1 MTHRAGERDVA
12 PARPN
17 VETTRTPR
25 SGESGTPRRSIERL
39 AGGPDLPDL
48 DLLLVVAIMAIAV
61 VAAFVGLPAPLRLPI
76 ALPAAILLPGYA
88 IGAALFPPGELDAA
102 ERAALSFGLSLALVV
117 VAAPVINLTVPGLT
131 APVVVSFVA
140 AVTWGSAGIALLRRR
155 RHPGSR
161 VPRPRTA
168 RQPAARSAVGR
179 STIGVAVVAIAL
191 CAYLVLRVTSPPTE
205 ATELSLIGPDGAIA
219 SVPATVVVGMP
230 VELTVRIASHEPGAQ
245 PYRIVVSSDGRRLAG
260 RDGIV
265 LDDGASQDE
274 TIRFGL
280 ATAGPGQVVRVEL
293 YRGEEAAP
301 YRALSLVFDVVQ
313 PGQSSPARGESASPG
328 ADSSASPGADSSA
341 SPGAD
346 SSASPGGSRAGS
358 MAPGAPSST
367 DASDA
372 PPSSA

>member
-1 MTHRAGERDVA
+1 MAGRLHHMTNRAGERDVA

-17 VETTRTPR
+17 VETTVTPLI
-25 SGESGTPRRSIERL
+25 GESGSLRPAIKRL
-39 AGGPDLPDL
+39 AGIPDLPDL
-48 DLLLVVAIMAIAV
+48 DLLLVVVIMAIAV
-61 VAAFVGLPAPLRLPI
+61 VAAFVGVPATIRLPI

-102 ERAALSFGLSLALVV
+102 ERAALSFGLSLALIV

-131 APVVVSFVA
+131 APLVVTVVA
-140 AVTWGSAGIALLRRR
+140 AVTGGSAGVAWLRRR

-168 RQPAARSAVGR
+168 RPLAARPVIRR
-179 STIGVAVVAIAL
+179 STIGVAVVAITL
-191 CAYLVLRVTSPPTE
+191 GAYLVLRVTSPPTE

-219 SVPATVVVGMP
+219 SVPATAVVGKP

-245 PYRIVVSSDGRRLAG
+245 AYRIVVSSDGRRVAG

-265 LDDGASQDE
+265 VDDGASQDE

-280 ATAGPGQVVRVEL
+280 STAGQGQVVRVEL

-301 YRALSLVFDVVQ
+301 YRALSLVFDVVNPRQ
-313 PGQSSPARGESASPG
+313 LSPGPGGSGSPG
-328 ADSSASPGADSSA
+328 ARSSASPGA
-341 SPGAD
+341 
-346 SSASPGGSRAGS
+346 
-358 MAPGAPSST
+358 
-367 DASDA
+367 
-372 PPSSA
+372 